1 MTANGILKNYFYNV
15 IYQILVIII
24 PLITTPYIS
33 RVLGVENVGIYSYVS
48 TVSAYFVTFSQ
59 LGLNLYGR
67 RQISYIRADRKNTS
81 NTFKQLML
89 IRFTAFGI
97 GLLCYFLL
105 LLKDGRYTSYYQIFI
120 LYIMAGAVDITWF
133 FQAFEEFKIIT
144 VRNCFIKIINVAG
157 IFLFVRT
164 RNDLWRYMVIFCAGE
179 FVSQAAMWTGI
190 KKKIEFKGFE
200 KDGIWDHI
208 KGSAVMF
215 LPQIITTVYTLADK
229 LILGILSTETQVG
242 LYSQS
247 EKIVKLSLALIGS
260 MGTAAMPQIANCF
273 VNGEELHIRETLSKN
288 LRLVCFLAFPMI
300 FGLYGIADSFTL
312 CFFGPGYEAVSYL
325 MVMISPIILL
335 IGLSDLYGMQYLV
348 PTGHMREYTI
358 AAAAGAAANVILN
371 LILVGKYAAVGVSIA
386 TVASELVV
394 AGIMRYYA
402 GKYITL
408 RVEKILRYPIIA
420 VFLGII
426 VKVIDIK
433 NNDNVYM
440 TAAEIMIGASLYI
453 IALWVLRDEL
463 VMEFIKMIKARI
475 TGRKRERR

>member
-48 TVSAYFVTFSQ
+48 TVSTYFITISQ
-59 LGLNLYGR
+59 LGLNLYSR
-67 RQISYIRADRKNTS
+67 RQISYIRGDRKNTS
-81 NTFKQLML
+81 NTFMQLML

-97 GLLCYFLL
+97 GMILYLL
-105 LLKDGRYTSYYQIFI
+105 LILKNRRYTVYYQIFI
-120 LYIMAGAVDITWF
+120 MYILAGAIDITWF

-144 VRNCFIKIINVAG
+144 LRNCFIKIINVIS
-157 IFLFVRT
+157 IFIFVRAQ
-164 RNDLWRYMVIFCAGE
+164 NDLWKYMIIFCLGE
-179 FVSQAAMWTGI
+179 LVSQAVMWTGI
-190 KKKIEFKGFE
+190 KKKIDFKGFE
-200 KDGIWDHI
+200 KDGIFDHFR
-208 KGSAVMF
+208 GAVIMF

-260 MGTAAMPQIANCF
+260 MGTVAMPQIANCF
-273 VNGEELHIRETLSKN
+273 ANGEEYQIRETLSKN
-288 LRLVCFLAFPMI
+288 LRFVFFLAFPII
-300 FGLYGIADSFTL
+300 FGLYGIADSFTI

-325 MVMISPIILL
+325 MVIISPIILL

-348 PTGHMREYTI
+348 PTGHMREYTM

-453 IALWVLRDEL
+453 SALWFFRDEL
-463 VMEFIKMIKARI
+463 VMEFIRMIKARI
-475 TGRKRERR
+475 SGRKRERR

>member
-1 MTANGILKNYFYNV
+1 MAANGILKNYFYNV

-48 TVSAYFVTFSQ
+48 AVSAYFVTFSQ

-67 RQISYIRADRKNTS
+67 RQISYIRADMKKTS

-89 IRFTAFGI
+89 IRFIAFGI

-273 VNGEELHIRETLSKN
+273 ANGEELQIRETLSKN
-288 LRLVCFLAFPMI
+288 LRLVYFLAFPMI
-300 FGLYGIADSFTL
+300 FGLFGIADSFTI

-325 MVMISPIILL
+325 MVMISPIILF

-348 PTGHMREYTI
+348 PTGHMREYTA
-358 AAAAGAAANVILN
+358 AAAAGAAVNVILN
-371 LILVGKYAAVGVSIA
+371 LVLAGTYAALGVSIA
-386 TVASELVV
+386 TVVSELAV
-394 AGIMRYYA
+394 AFIMRHYSR
-402 GKYITL
+402 KYITL
-408 RVEKILRYPIIA
+408 QSENLLRYPIIA
-420 VFLGII
+420 AFVGII
-426 VKVIDIK
+426 VKIIDTK
-433 NNDNVYM
+433 NHANIFM
-440 TAAEIMIGASLYI
+440 TAVEILTGILIYI
-453 IALWVLRDEL
+453 AVLWVFHDEIL
-463 VMEFIKMIKARI
+463 MEFINMIKSRI
-475 TGRKRERR
+475 SGRRRGER

>member
-1 MTANGILKNYFYNV
+1 MAANGILKNYFYNV

-48 TVSAYFVTFSQ
+48 AVSAYFVTFSQ

-67 RQISYIRADRKNTS
+67 RQISYIRADMKKTS

-89 IRFTAFGI
+89 IRFIAFGI

-105 LLKDGRYTSYYQIFI
+105 LLKDGRYTFYYQIFI

-273 VNGEELHIRETLSKN
+273 ANGEELQIRETLSKN
-288 LRLVCFLAFPMI
+288 LRLVYFLAFPMI
-300 FGLYGIADSFTL
+300 FGLFGIADSFTI

-325 MVMISPIILL
+325 MVMISPIILF

-348 PTGHMREYTI
+348 PTGHMREYTA
-358 AAAAGAAANVILN
+358 AAAAGAAVNVILN
-371 LILVGKYAAVGVSIA
+371 LVLAGTYAALGVSIA
-386 TVASELVV
+386 TVVSELAV
-394 AGIMRYYA
+394 AFIMRHYWR
-402 GKYITL
+402 KYITL
-408 RVEKILRYPIIA
+408 QSENLLRYPIIA
-420 VFLGII
+420 AFVGII
-426 VKVIDIK
+426 VKIIDTK
-433 NNDNVYM
+433 NHANIFM
-440 TAAEIMIGASLYI
+440 TAVEILTGILIYI
-453 IALWVLRDEL
+453 AVLWVFHDEIL
-463 VMEFIKMIKARI
+463 MEFINMIKSRI
-475 TGRKRERR
+475 SGRRRGER